1 MQLFHLWK
9 LSMNMMN
16 DYTHSYKI
24 SFIYQHV
31 LESCPAGRLG
41 YVGGQPVLSP
51 FSRYFSFNGLSL
63 VTTAV
68 AGDKIYRHLSYNYWK
83 KKNPISVIISSPVV
97 GTVFILQAKFKRFL
111 AWFWRHMQ
119 VDWRSKRNTTQQTL
133 ELWEGCVSWSGRQ
146 N

>member
-1 MQLFHLWK
+1 MQLLHLWK
-9 LSMNMMN
+9 LSMHMMN

-41 YVGGQPVLSP
+41 YVGGQPLLSP

-68 AGDKIYRHLSYNYWK
+68 ASDKIYRHLSYNYWK
-83 KKNPISVIISSPVV
+83 KIPFQWDPLLSVV

-111 AWFWRHMQ
+111 AWLWGHMQ

-133 ELWEGCVSWSGRQ
+133 ELWECCVSWSGRQ